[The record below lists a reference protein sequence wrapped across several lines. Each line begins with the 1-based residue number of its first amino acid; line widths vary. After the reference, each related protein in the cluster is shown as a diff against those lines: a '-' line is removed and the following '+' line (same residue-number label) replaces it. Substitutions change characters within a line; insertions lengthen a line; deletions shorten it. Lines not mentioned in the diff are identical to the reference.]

1 MTHTLNVDCCI
12 AGGGP
17 AGLMAGLLFA
27 RAGCSTLV
35 LEKHADFLR
44 DFRGDTVHPS
54 TLEIMREL
62 GLLEAFLELP
72 HQRLTRISGVF
83 AGELIEVADFSS
95 IAATCKFIAFVPQW
109 HFLDFLA
116 SAARRLPTFDLKLR
130 AEATDLIVEGERVV
144 GVRAETSGG
153 PLDVR
158 ARLVI
163 GADGRDSTIRG
174 RAGFRV
180 KDLGAPIDVLW
191 FKVPRDGETDNEPLL
206 NTGPGHIVIT
216 IDRGDYYQ
224 CAFVVR
230 KGGAQEVKAQGL
242 GDFREAVAATAP
254 RLAGHIDAIA
264 TFDDVSVLTVKVDR
278 LERWSRPGL
287 LMIGD
292 SAHAMSPIGGVGIN
306 LAIQDAVA
314 AANLLAGRL
323 ADGRLTDDDLDA
335 VRRRRLWPVRATQFA
350 QVVAQK
356 RIIAPL
362 LAKRRPPGP
371 PLPLRIISRVPWL
384 RRRLADLIGIG
395 VRPEHVR
402 SPERHPLAA

>member
-174 RAGFRV
+174 RAGFR
-180 KDLGAPIDVLW
+180 
-191 FKVPRDGETDNEPLL
+191 
-206 NTGPGHIVIT
+206 
-216 IDRGDYYQ
+216 DRKS
-224 CAFVVR
+224 VV
-230 KGGAQEVKAQGL
+230 
-242 GDFREAVAATAP
+242 
-254 RLAGHIDAIA
+254 
-264 TFDDVSVLTVKVDR
+264 
-278 LERWSRPGL
+278 
-287 LMIGD
+287 
-292 SAHAMSPIGGVGIN
+292 
-306 LAIQDAVA
+306 
-314 AANLLAGRL
+314 
-323 ADGRLTDDDLDA
+323 
-335 VRRRRLWPVRATQFA
+335 
-350 QVVAQK
+350 
-356 RIIAPL
+356 
-362 LAKRRPPGP
+362 
-371 PLPLRIISRVPWL
+371 
-384 RRRLADLIGIG
+384 
-395 VRPEHVR
+395 
-402 SPERHPLAA
+402 